1 METMLKLSEKR
12 SDRKSKVKSE
22 PTNVKKKR
30 DWVAIVH
37 KGCRVCMFRTFEGIL
52 AILGV
57 TIISMVVG
65 SLLIPNLT
73 FSIASSVGIT
83 QSTDIYTA
91 CAVWLIPSLF
101 FLILITAA
109 TFCILRKYIGWLHK
123 KFSKVIVDG
132 NERDEIVKGGTT

>member
-73 FSIASSVGIT
+73 FSIAFKCWNHTEYRYLYSLCCVAHSVPVFSDTHNSRHILYSSQVYWMA
-83 QSTDIYTA
+83 S
-91 CAVWLIPSLF
+91 
-101 FLILITAA
+101 
-109 TFCILRKYIGWLHK
+109 
-123 KFSKVIVDG
+123 
-132 NERDEIVKGGTT
+132 